1 MAVQHAGSNI
11 VVSSSVAGSVFPT
24 NEKDSVFP
32 VLIDGTGQPVRVEGA
47 VYGRAVEL
55 RGEVRIDGPLVSR
68 QDLKVAP
75 RGKRIQLQS
84 GVTINGS
91 LMCMLEPHECV
102 PMESVEGATLVI
114 KGDITVNQNVSLRN
128 ALVFGSVR
136 AVNCTLDNT
145 VVLGTCIVE
154 EALTIR
160 MSSVG
165 GYAARDVTFEGSCLM
180 VNALGESHDR
190 PRFLA
195 HETAEGKVLP
205 CDIRYYPAI
214 RSFNHLLNLSHTE
227 AVHYPAYSA
236 LLEATDWVY
245 LEASPN
251 PALNEVQAEA
261 MKKWGLS
268 IGGRVGDIS
277 VIASAIEA
285 MTRMLK
291 CGFEY
296 EHYHVQR
303 RRQHLDKVLDGLTPQ
318 EAWAL
323 QAVCQ

>member
-11 VVSSSVAGSVFPT
+11 VVSSSVAGSIFPT

-32 VLIDGTGQPVRVEGA
+32 VLVDGTKEPVRIEGA

-55 RGEVRIDGPLVSR
+55 RGNVRVDGPLVSR

-75 RGKRIQLQS
+75 RGHQVHLRS

-91 LMCMLEPHECV
+91 LLCQYEPNEWA
-102 PMESVEGATLVI
+102 PMKSVDEARLII

-145 VVLGTCIVE
+145 IVLGTCIVE
-154 EALTIR
+154 ESLTVR

-180 VNALGESHDR
+180 VNALGESNSQ
-190 PRFLA
+190 PLFLPY
-195 HETAEGKVLP
+195 ETAEGRILP
-205 CDIRYYPAI
+205 CDIRYYPTI
-214 RSFNHLLNLSHTE
+214 RSFNHLLNCSHLE
-227 AVHYPAYSA
+227 GVKYPDYSA
-236 LLEATDWVY
+236 LLEATDWVR
-245 LEASPN
+245 LQVSPN
-251 PALNEVQAEA
+251 PALNEADAESLN
-261 MKKWGLS
+261 KWGLS
-268 IGGRVGDIS
+268 IGGRVGGIGL
-277 VIASAIEA
+277 IASAIDA

-296 EHYHVQR
+296 EHYHEQKR
-303 RRQHLDKVLDGLTPQ
+303 RLHLDKVLQDLTAQ

-323 QAVCQ
+323 KSVCH

>member
-11 VVSSSVAGSVFPT
+11 LVSGSVAGSVFPT

-32 VLIDGTGQPVRVEGA
+32 VLVDGTQQAVHIEGA
-47 VYGRAVEL
+47 VYGRSVEL
-55 RGEVRIDGPLVSR
+55 RGQVRIDGPLVSR
-68 QDLKVAP
+68 QDLTIAP
-75 RGKRIQLQS
+75 RGQRIQLQS

-91 LMCMLEPHECV
+91 FVSKLAPEECI
-102 PMESVEGATLVI
+102 PMESVEDARLII

-165 GYAARDVTFEGSCLM
+165 GYAARDVSFEGSCLM
-180 VNALGESHDR
+180 INALGESNTQ

-195 HETAEGKVLP
+195 HEAPDGQVLP
-205 CDIRYYPAI
+205 CDIRYYPTI
-214 RSFNHLLNLSHTE
+214 RSLNNLFNRAHVNGVT
-227 AVHYPAYSA
+227 YPAYSA

-245 LEASPN
+245 LAVSPN
-251 PALNEVQAEA
+251 PALNEAQAEA
-261 MKKWGLS
+261 LNKWALS

-296 EHYHVQR
+296 EHYHVER
-303 RRQHLDKVLDGLTPQ
+303 RRQHLANVLAGLTPQ

-323 QAVCQ
+323 QAVCL

>member
-32 VLIDGTGQPVRVEGA
+32 VLIDGTKEPVHVEGA
-47 VYGRAVEL
+47 VYGRAIEL
-55 RGEVRIDGPLVSR
+55 RGQVRIDGPLVSR
-68 QDLKVAP
+68 QDLSVAP
-75 RGKRIQLQS
+75 RGQRIQLQS

-91 LMCMLEPHECV
+91 LLSRLEPEECV
-102 PMESVEGATLVI
+102 PMDTVDGARLIV
-114 KGDITVNQNVSLRN
+114 KGDITVNQNVFLRN

-145 VVLGTCIVE
+145 IVLGTCIVE
-154 EALTIR
+154 ESLKVR

-165 GYAARDVTFEGSCLM
+165 GYAARDVSFEGSCLL
-180 VNALGESHDR
+180 VNALGESNTQ
-190 PRFLA
+190 PLFLA
-195 HETAEGKVLP
+195 HETPDGRVLP
-205 CDIRYYPAI
+205 CDIRYYPTI
-214 RSFNHLLNLSHTE
+214 RPFNHLFNRSHVE
-227 AVHYPAYSA
+227 GVNYPSYSA
-236 LLEATDWVY
+236 LLEATDWVHVPV
-245 LEASPN
+245 SPN
-251 PALNEVQAEA
+251 PALNEAQAEA
-261 MKKWGLS
+261 LNKWALS
-268 IGGRVGDIS
+268 IGGRVGDMS
-277 VIASAIEA
+277 VIASAIDA

-303 RRQHLDKVLDGLTPQ
+303 RRQHLERALEGLTPQ

-323 QAVCQ
+323 QAVCL